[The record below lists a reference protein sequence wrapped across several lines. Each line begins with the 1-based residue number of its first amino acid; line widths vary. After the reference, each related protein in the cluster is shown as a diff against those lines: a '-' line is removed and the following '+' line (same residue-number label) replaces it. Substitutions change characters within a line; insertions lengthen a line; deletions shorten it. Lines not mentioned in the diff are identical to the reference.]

1 MAFLDIF
8 ALIVLLV
15 LVVAVIAIWV
25 ILSMLPGRIARAQ
38 NSLSNVHLYKY
49 DMTHFGPLLP
59 WHFIGN
65 SEWCF
70 SVK

>member
-1 MAFLDIF
+1 MAFLDIL

-38 NSLSNVHLYKY
+38 NPLSTVHLYKY
-49 DMTHFGPLLP
+49 DMTHF
-59 WHFIGN
+59 
-65 SEWCF
+65 
-70 SVK
+70 